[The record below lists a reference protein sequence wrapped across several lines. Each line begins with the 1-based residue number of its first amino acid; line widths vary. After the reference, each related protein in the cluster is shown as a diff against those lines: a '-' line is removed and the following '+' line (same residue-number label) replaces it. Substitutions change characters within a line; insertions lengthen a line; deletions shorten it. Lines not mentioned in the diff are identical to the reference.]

1 MRLLESA
8 GRESGVGLILLTDKT
23 KIAEVADYVV
33 QGNTAQM
40 HDAAFMTEL
49 KSWLRF
55 SETDAVATRDG
66 LLSRASG
73 NPTMPSWLARAILPL
88 VFTADGENRKY
99 RDHVESSAGSPYSR
113 RMRMT
118 SYIGWPPGAPAS
130 ASRCRRPRSA

>member
-40 HDAAFMTEL
+40 RDAAFMAEL

-66 LLSRASG
+66 LFARASG
-73 NPTMPSWLARAILPL
+73 NPTMPSWLARA
-88 VFTADGENRKY
+88 D
-99 RDHVESSAGSPYSR
+99 SAAGVHRGRREQEISR
-113 RMRMT
+113 SHREL
-118 SYIGWPPGAPAS
+118 GGD
-130 ASRCRRPRSA
+130 RRIRVGCE